1 MSQRNGLLVAL
12 LVLVLV
18 VAACGPDMVTP
29 TASVL
34 DATETSPTMVAAT
47 EQIPEAGPVPGDEG
61 DPATAEPAEPVELPV
76 AADDWHILGS
86 PDAPVTI
93 FEYSDFQ

>member
-1 MSQRNGLLVAL
+1 MAL

-29 TASVL
+29 TASVS
-34 DATETSPTMVAAT
+34 DATETPATAVAAT
-47 EQIPEAGPVPGDEG
+47 EQSPEAGPVPTDEA
-61 DPATAEPAEPVELPV
+61 DPATAEPVDLPV
-76 AADDWHILGS
+76 AADDWHVLGS